1 MKMMN
6 CAVEQPGLDGDLG
19 RPSHRTRKER
29 NLSDSGKSEEKDR
42 LISSLISRLMV
53 TKDDNKWKCFIKPDR
68 NYKAGISVLVR
79 PSSAIRKERR
89 APPPTSPLKGETPE
103 SEREIKSGYEEEN
116 PPLCRGENR
125 RC

>member
-1 MKMMN
+1 MMN

-19 RPSHRTRKER
+19 RPSPRTRKER

-68 NYKAGISVLVR
+68 NYKAGSSDLVR

-89 APPPTSPLKGETPE
+89 PPPPNLKEKLQNMKERLKVVLKKTPT
-103 SEREIKSGYEEEN
+103 
-116 PPLCRGENR
+116 PV
-125 RC
+125 